1 MEVTKRQWQVLLAL
15 KLATLGGGGGYVSVK
30 DVNRFLNYQGS
41 TASTLEN
48 LVYNDGLAEFQAST
62 NMQNRRMNKYRLSQ
76 DGHKYIYKKMKDII
90 GFWKLKEKISQ
101 NLEEYV

>member
-15 KLATLGGGGGYVSVK
+15 KLATQSGGFVSVK
-30 DVNRFLNYQGS
+30 EVNRFLDYRGS

-48 LVYNDGLAEFQAST
+48 LVYNDGLAEYQAST
-62 NMQNRRMNKYRLSQ
+62 NMQNRRMNKYRLTK
-76 DGHKYIYKKMKDII
+76 DGRKYIYKKMKDII
-90 GFWKLKEKISQ
+90 GFWRLKEKISL